1 MNAID
6 RDYSLISNPGLISN
20 RKFWVEAWNAAIA
33 KGHASRRRSDINIF
47 EFWGRMADTFEQI
60 SRQDRLKNRI
70 NKTLHFLDKEK
81 INLKGAKVLDIGC
94 GIGDFSL
101 AFAGRGA
108 EVTALEPAAPLL
120 AGLTEKS
127 TKERTFKIKPL
138 AKEWNQANLEGDIKK
153 GTFHL
158 AFSSLNPGVRDP
170 QAVEAM
176 IRSSNS
182 YCLLCDIGPG
192 GGRSPSRAA
201 LWEEFFSE
209 KMPST
214 LYNIIYPLGYL
225 ISSGYQPSL
234 ETWTENWGET
244 QSLDK
249 AVANAVDFFSL
260 YLKPDQALRQSIE
273 GYFELNSVN
282 GIYSEEYPVR
292 MGMILWK
299 V

>member
-1 MNAID
+1 MID
-6 RDYSLISNPGLISN
+6 MDYSLTSNPGLISD
-20 RKFWVEAWNAAIA
+20 RKFWTEAWNAAIA
-33 KGHASRRRSDINIF
+33 KGHALRRRSDTNVF
-47 EFWGRMADTFEQI
+47 EYWGKMADIFEQI

-70 NKTLHFLDKEK
+70 NKTLHLLDKEG
-81 INLKGAKVLDIGC
+81 INLKEAKVLDIGC

-101 AFAGRGA
+101 AFAGKGA
-108 EVTALEPAAPLL
+108 EVTALEPATPLL
-120 AGLTEKS
+120 ARLTEKTS
-127 TKERTFKIKPL
+127 EEKTFKIKTL

-153 GTFHL
+153 RAFHL
-158 AFSSLNPGVRDP
+158 TFSSLNPGLRDP
-170 QAVEAM
+170 QTIEAM
-176 IRSSNS
+176 IRSSSS

-192 GGRSPSRAA
+192 GGRSPSKTA
-201 LWEEFFSE
+201 LWEKIFSE
-209 KMPST
+209 QMPST

-244 QSLDK
+244 LPLDK

-260 YLKPDQALRQSIE
+260 YLKPNRALQHSIE
-273 GYFELNSVN
+273 DYFELNSVN